1 MMDSSN
7 VIFGLSM
14 VDLLSIL
21 TGIVAFMVL
30 LAVYQTALV
39 RDPMRGRVK
48 SLQDRR
54 DALKAG
60 LVRTSKRRSQIK
72 KMDGVSYLRTLAEK
86 LKLLQSEQTNKIN
99 LSLQQAGMRSKD
111 ALVIYQVARLAL
123 PLVMGL
129 VGIILFYGMGVAA
142 SYEKLHP
149 IFAAGLVF
157 LGLKMPDIYVNNAKS
172 KRTEAIRKSL
182 PDALDLLVV
191 CAEAGLTLDS
201 ALNRVAKELG
211 RAAPELSDEFSLA
224 SIELGF
230 LPERRQALINLAN
243 RVELPAL
250 RGVVTTLIQSER
262 YGTPLATSLR
272 VLSAEFRNERLMKAE
287 EKAARLPATL
297 TIPLILFILPT
308 LFVVLL
314 GPATCRVMDDFISK
328 N

>member
-1 MMDSSN
+1 MGAFTEILGIPAID
-7 VIFGLSM
+7 FLSM
-14 VDLLSIL
+14 FAGL
-21 TGIVAFMVL
+21 VAFMVL

-39 RDPMRGRVK
+39 PDPMRGRVK
-48 SLQDRR
+48 SLQERR

-60 LVRTSKRRSQIK
+60 LVRSSKRRSNIRRT
-72 KMDGVSYLRTLAEK
+72 DGVGYLRKLAVK
-86 LKLLQSEQTNKIN
+86 LKLLQSEQTNKIT
-99 LSLQQAGMRSKD
+99 LSLAQAGFRSKD
-111 ALVIYQVARLAL
+111 ALVIYQVTRLAM

-129 VGIILFYGMGVAA
+129 VGIILFYGMGVMAQ
-142 SYEKLHP
+142 YKNFHP
-149 IFAAGLVF
+149 IFASGLVF
-157 LGLKMPDIYVNNAKS
+157 IGLKLPDVFISNARQ
-172 KRTEAIRKSL
+172 KRVEAIRKSL

-201 ALNRVAKELG
+201 ALSRVAKELG
-211 RAAPELSDEFSLA
+211 RAAPELSDEFTLT

-230 LPERRQALINLAN
+230 LPERRQALMHLSE
-243 RVELPAL
+243 RVDLPAL
-250 RGVVTTLIQSER
+250 RGVVTTLVQSER

-297 TIPLILFILPT
+297 TVPLILFILPT

-314 GPATCRVMDDFISK
+314 GPASCKVMDDFITK